1 MTGGYNRPT
10 YEEQGET
17 FKLVKTSKVNREKLQ
32 EYMSERNARMVEREQ
47 ALEEQAMGENLD
59 EELPEAINQY
69 EMYWDWFV
77 MLTEGP
83 HDEIDRDHFDEKLGE
98 KVLSDFVPQATRT
111 LLVQQGLLPPLVGM

>member
-1 MTGGYNRPT
+1 MEGGYTRPT

-17 FKLVKTSKVNREKLQ
+17 FTLVKTSKHNRDRLQ
-32 EYMSERNARMVEREQ
+32 EYMSERNERMVQRED
-47 ALEEQAMGENLD
+47 ALEKQAMGENLD
-59 EELPEAINQY
+59 EELPDPINQY

-83 HDEIDRDHFDEKLGE
+83 HEKIDREHFDEKLGE

-111 LLVQQGLLPPLVGM
+111 LLVQQGLLPPLVGR